1 MKDPH
6 DRPEGPPE
14 EVRQGLVG
22 EMRLRI
28 ALGFGES
35 PRTVDEGIEAIL
47 NAFPPPKLIQ

>member
-14 EVRQGLVG
+14 EVRQGLVS
-22 EMRLRI
+22 EMRLRV

-35 PRTVDEGIEAIL
+35 PRVVDEGIEAL
-47 NAFPPPKLIQ
+47 LRAFSPSELIQ